1 MHVRLRQQ
9 RKIFDLRDPA
19 DPVLT
24 ATDWQDAA
32 PVGSSHDVTEV
43 SPGIVMTASQPM
55 HLLDARVSPGDPTV
69 MRSAATEAGRF
80 VHATRWPRGG
90 QDRFMLVG
98 GEAIGP
104 QCGGSI
110 SATFSTWDAT
120 TFREVD
126 SYRISDATGTTAPDS
141 SYCTHWFQEHPNYRD
156 GGLMAISWYE
166 HGTRFL
172 RVGADGQISEDGFFL
187 PTGAPVPGQASA
199 AYWISDRIV
208 YVADYLRGLDVLR
221 FNGDISGA
229 GGGGSGSAGPG
240 PGQPTGGGVQ
250 ASPSPRSDI
259 NRYLK
264 LASMSRCIGR
274 RGLLPISLRSRPPER
289 VDAIAVYAN
298 GRRVALRR
306 RAGLRRRN
314 LFRLPR
320 RPVLSVRVAI
330 RTRAGRRLSTR
341 LSYRRC
347 GARRTQVLPAG
358 TFGARARSSNFG
370 ALCYLRGRQ
379 SE

>member
-1 MHVRLRQQ
+1 M
-9 RKIFDLRDPA
+9 
-19 DPVLT
+19 
-24 ATDWQDAA
+24 
-32 PVGSSHDVTEV
+32 TEV

-69 MRSAATEAGRF
+69 MRSATTQPGRF
-80 VHATRWPRGG
+80 VHAARWPRGG
-90 QDRFMLVG
+90 ADRFMLVG

-104 QCGGSI
+104 QCGGST
-110 SATFSTWDAT
+110 SATFSTWDAA

-172 RVGADGQISEDGFFL
+172 RIGSDGRISEEGFFL
-187 PTGAPVPGQASA
+187 PTGAPVAGQASA

-221 FNGDISGA
+221 FKGDISGPGA
-229 GGGGSGSAGPG
+229 GDAGSPG
-240 PGQPTGGGVQ
+240 ASGGQPTGGDGKQ
-250 ASPSPRSDI
+250 AVPPARNNI
-259 NRYLK
+259 NNYLK

-274 RGLLPISLRSRPPER
+274 KGLLPISLRSRPPER

-306 RAGLRRRN
+306 RAALRRRN

-320 RPVLSVRVAI
+320 RSVLSVRVAI
-330 RTRAGRRLSTR
+330 RTRSGRRLSTR

-347 GARRTQVLPAG
+347 GARQTQVLPAG
-358 TFGARARSSNFG
+358 TFGARAEASTFG
-370 ALCYLRGRQ
+370 ALCYLRGRRSQ
-379 SE
+379 